1 MQLGQKKNYWRI
13 AGIILL
19 TASLV
24 LVGINQK
31 SYQSEELENE
41 SAKSV
46 IPSWIKNNAKWWS
59 EGQIGDSDFVK
70 GIEYLISQGVMKIPP
85 TSAST
90 GYSSQIPSWVKNNA
104 AWWADGK
111 ISDDDFVKGIQF
123 LVSNGIMKISTTEDS
138 TMKISTTD
146 YSTFCQGTKSCMT
159 AKVEQIID
167 GDTIYVKGQK
177 IRLSLTDAPER
188 NEPGYAEAARFT
200 TMLCPVG
207 STIAVDQDDKQTFDA
222 YGRMLGKVFCGSKM
236 LNEELLLNEH
246 AQILIQ
252 YCSKSEYENEPWAQ
266 KFGCKV

>member
-1 MQLGQKKNYWRI
+1 MQLGPKRNYWLI
-13 AGIILL
+13 AGIIL

-24 LVGINQK
+24 LAGINQK

-59 EGQIGDSDFVK
+59 DGKIGDSDFVK

-85 TSAST
+85 TSAGT

-123 LVSNGIMKISTTEDS
+123 LVSNSIMKVSTMEDS
-138 TMKISTTD
+138 TIKISTTD

-207 STIAVDQDDKQTFDA
+207 STIAIDQDDKQPFDT
-222 YGRMLGKVFCGSKM
+222 YGRLLGKVFCGNKM

-252 YCSKSEYENEPWAQ
+252 YCSESEYKNEPWAQ

>member
-1 MQLGQKKNYWRI
+1 MQLGQKRNYWLI
-13 AGIILL
+13 SGIIL

-24 LVGINQK
+24 LAGINQK

-59 EGQIGDSDFVK
+59 EGKIGDADFVL
-70 GIEYLISQGVMKIPP
+70 GIKYLIEQNIMKIP
-85 TSAST
+85 TT
-90 GYSSQIPSWVKNNA
+90 KQVSSNSQQIPSWIKNNA
-104 AWWADGK
+104 KWWADGR

-123 LVSNGIMKISTTEDS
+123 LVSNGVIKISTMKTS
-138 TMKISTTD
+138 TME

-177 IRLSLTDAPER
+177 IRLSLTDTPER
-188 NEPGYAEAARFT
+188 NEPGYAEAAQFT

-207 STIAVDQDDKQTFDA
+207 STINIDQDDKQPFDV
-222 YGRMLGKVFCGSKM
+222 YRRMLGKVFCGSKM
-236 LNEELLLNEH
+236 LNEELLLNDH

-252 YCSKSEYENEPWAQ
+252 YCSESEYANEPWAQ
-266 KFGCKV
+266 RFGCKV